1 MMGDNNSN
9 DSVEIERIE
18 GDPEEEE
25 NQEEAIKFEV
35 ISKSSA

>member
-1 MMGDNNSN
+1 MADNNSN

-18 GDPEEEE
+18 GDSEQEED
-25 NQEEAIKFEV
+25 QEEAIKFEV